1 MSRKRKKN
9 KHNDEHMD
17 ESWLIPYADLLTLL
31 LALFIVLFASSS
43 VDSTKFKQISESF
56 ETIFNGGYGVMN
68 FPSETPPINSNNPP
82 TKEDIKHRNNLG
94 SGNIDQKALKE
105 MQAQVDQYIKANNLN
120 GDLKTNL
127 SDEGLLITIT
137 NDVLFDS
144 GSATVKPSE
153 IDIAKRISNML
164 VSNPPFN
171 VIVSGHT
178 DNVPIKNDL
187 FQSNWDLSV
196 SRAVNFMKVLL
207 ENNQLKPQLFSAK
220 GYGEFKPIASNNT
233 PTGRAKNRRVE
244 IFVQPNQNNTNQQ

>member
-68 FPSETPPINSNNPP
+68 FPSETPPLNVTNPA
-82 TKEDIKHRNNLG
+82 TKNDKKHRNNL
-94 SGNIDQKALKE
+94 SGNVDQKALKE
-105 MQAQVDQYIKANNLN
+105 MQEQVDQYIKTNNLQ
-120 GDLKTNL
+120 GELKTNL
-127 SDEGLLITIT
+127 SSEGLLITIT

-144 GSATVKPSE
+144 GSAVVKPEE
-153 IDIAKRISNML
+153 INIAKRISNML

-220 GYGEFKPIASNNT
+220 GYGEFKPIASNAT
-233 PTGRAKNRRVE
+233 PAGRAKNRRVE
-244 IFVQPNQNNTNQQ
+244 IFVQPNHKITNQQ